1 MNKIDVT
8 KWQTFTIED
17 LFDKCELKYK
27 KEKFNKASDIST
39 TRTEE
44 FNLPL
49 VNAKH
54 FNNGIM
60 YYGRSSDFESE
71 AMTIDIVAD
80 GAASTGDV
88 YAQPQETGVLYNAYL
103 IKPKF
108 EPTENILLYFST
120 IIQTSIKKKF
130 GYQNKCTW
138 DKVKHLE
145 ILLPVISANTPDW
158 AYMESYMKSIML
170 ESEKKLEKL
179 QNVNSNNNKVE
190 SAKWKDFIFG
200 KIFQMQKQKE
210 ISPIYAY
217 NKNMQQEKKYPFY
230 GQSSENN
237 GIISYISLED
247 RTLLNNKEN
256 NPIIMIHSNNHLS
269 FYVNS
274 PFYLKDGHGA
284 TSLFTNKNLN
294 EYNVFFIISVL
305 NKTMADKFDYSLK
318 ATKEKLNSLKIKLPV
333 DGEGEPDW
341 EYMENYMKNIMQESE
356 WNIQKLQKLDCCK

>member
-158 AYMESYMKSIML
+158 AYMESYMKDIMR
-170 ESEKKLEKL
+170 ESEKKLENL
-179 QNVNSNNNKVE
+179 QNISEYKNKIDVKNWQEFLLGGNDGLFNIVKGTRLTKANMKEGNINFIGSSAINNGVTNHILNSERVHPANLITVSYNGSIGEAFYQAEPFWASDDVNVFYPKFEQNFEIAMFLIPLIRKVGE
-190 SAKWKDFIFG
+190 KYKFVDKWK
-200 KIFQMQKQKE
+200 
-210 ISPIYAY
+210 
-217 NKNMQQEKKYPFY
+217 
-230 GQSSENN
+230 
-237 GIISYISLED
+237 LED
-247 RTLLNNKEN
+247 MCN
-256 NPIIMIHSNNHLS
+256 
-269 FYVNS
+269 
-274 PFYLKDGHGA
+274 D
-284 TSLFTNKNLN
+284 
-294 EYNVFFIISVL
+294 
-305 NKTMADKFDYSLK
+305 
-318 ATKEKLNSLKIKLPV
+318 KIKLPV
-333 DGEGEPDW
+333 NKSGEPDW

>member
-1 MNKIDVT
+1 MKKIETSSWKDFKIYEIFYTEKIGEKIQVPT
-8 KWQTFTIED
+8 GAMIPK
-17 LFDKCELKYK
+17 KNLKAG
-27 KEKFNKASDIST
+27 NIPRITVS
-39 TRTEE
+39 
-44 FNLPL
+44 N
-49 VNAKH
+49 
-54 FNNGIM
+54 FNNGITG
-60 YYGRSSDFESE
+60 YY
-71 AMTIDIVAD
+71 
-80 GAASTGDV
+80 
-88 YAQPQETGVLYNAYL
+88 
-103 IKPKF
+103 
-108 EPTENILLYFST
+108 
-120 IIQTSIKKKF
+120 KKF
-130 GYQNKCTW
+130 DDKNYRLFENFISVSFLGTVFYQECKVSLDMKVHCLKPINYKLNKYTASFLVSVIRKAIANFEFS
-138 DKVKHLE
+138 DQLSSTVLP
-145 ILLPVISANTPDW
+145 LLAIKLPKTQSGEPNW
-158 AYMESYMKSIML
+158 EYMESYMKDIMR
-170 ESEKKLEKL
+170 ESEKKLENL
-179 QNVNSNNNKVE
+179 QDVNSNNNKVE

-210 ISPIYAY
+210 ISPVYAY
-217 NKNMQQEKKYPFY
+217 NKNMQQEIKYPFY